1 MAMNICID
9 QGNSR
14 TKVALFDEQGSIV
27 KSFMYKQF
35 TSEDVERLFSLYSL
49 QDSIISSVVNIEP
62 SLVNVLHRKSRQFIL
77 FDHQTPIPIQNDYE
91 TPNTLG
97 QDRLAAAVGAA
108 TLCPKKD
115 LLIIDAGSAI
125 TYDVMT
131 AEGHYLGG
139 NIAPGI
145 KMRFKS
151 LHQLTKKLPMME
163 VEENSLLPLF
173 GKNTRDAM
181 AAGVIRGVAF
191 EVKGYVASLAKQ
203 GRKLQVYLTGG
214 NAPFILNHVQSP
226 MVYEK
231 HLVLI
236 GLNAI
241 LHYNNRA

>member
-131 AEGHYLGG
+131 ADGHYLGG

>member
-1 MAMNICID
+1 MPMNICID

-131 AEGHYLGG
+131 ADGHYLGG